1 MFLSYDWNHLLRL
14 KRTCE
19 PQPIHTKFPCIKRR
33 RHTASLAQAT
43 HPEEDVQTELWSL
56 FWITK
61 YVQLRILIQRLVE
74 IQSYSKPQ
82 TKEKYIWENVFQK
95 VFFSFLAF
103 LRPRFFFFQKETF
116 NTYPRFTKFSCTKRR
131 RLTRSLTFNRV
142 THPT

>member
-56 FWITK
+56 FWITQ
-61 YVQLRILIQRLVE
+61 YVQLRILQRLVE
-74 IQSYSKPQ
+74 IQSYSKLQ

-103 LRPRFFFFQKETF
+103 LRPRFFFFSER
-116 NTYPRFTKFSCTKRR
+116 NI
-131 RLTRSLTFNRV
+131 
-142 THPT
+142 